1 MKKFTLSMAAV
12 MTMSTFAIAGG
23 DIAPVEPIVETP
35 MVEESTGAF
44 YVGLGYS
51 LVELNNMWD
60 DGFLYDENYEQD
72 ALTFI
77 AGYNFNE
84 YIGVEGRYMMAQGD
98 ADYHDRIAGSEDDWS
113 FDNNF
118 KNIAVYL
125 KPMLP
130 INEFTLYGLVGYGET
145 TYNYEGYSDIT
156 ASGLQYGAG
165 VSYEFYE
172 NLSVFVDYTV
182 LAEDDDIQDVDGDDI
197 WDVDGDAWTFGL
209 TYKF

>member
-1 MKKFTLSMAAV
+1 MKKFTLSVAAV
-12 MTMSTFAIAGG
+12 MAMSTFAIAGG
-23 DIAPVEPIVETP
+23 DIAPVEPVVETP
-35 MVEESTGAF
+35 VVEAAPGNF

-51 LVELNNMWD
+51 FVELNNMWD
-60 DGFLYDENYEQD
+60 DGSLYDENYEQD

-84 YIGVEGRYMMAQGD
+84 YIGVEGRYMMAAGD
-98 ADYHDRIAGSEDDWS
+98 ADYHDRLGNEDDSS

-130 INEFTLYGLVGYGET
+130 INDFTLYGLVGFGKT
-145 TYNYEGYSDIT
+145 TYNYDALPDIT
-156 ASGLQYGAG
+156 ANGLQYGAG
-165 VSYEFYE
+165 VSYALYE
-172 NLSVFVDYTV
+172 KLSLFVDYTV
-182 LAEDDDIQDVDGDDI
+182 LAEDDDIQIVSGDDV